1 MANHGVIIVSGGAAI
16 TPYTS
21 ATEYAPGDYPAGSS
35 SSALRAAL
43 LAAGHL
49 VFTAPAMAG
58 VGPVVDDPEYGGFAN
73 APVVLPDELTL
84 NSTGPIDAAGER
96 LANFA
101 EWVAAQHSLDR
112 IDFVGH
118 SMGGLFSR
126 AAIAQLQRRTSAIA
140 TRTLVTLGS
149 PWEGAFTADYTLGD
163 RSLASA
169 LGDPTTEAAMKEFAE
184 LAANS
189 SMGAAEQVSFGYLAG
204 EGGWNDR
211 QRGVLDAVAVT
222 MIAGTY
228 VRAGADDP
236 GLWPHDGIV
245 AEASALAMRT
255 PDYVAPQRERH
266 SFDDVHSIVVAER
279 LGLPN
284 ERGLTWNPA
293 VLAVVERA
301 IAG

>member
-21 ATEYAPGDYPAGSS
+21 ATEFAPGDYPAGSS

-43 LAAGHL
+43 LGAGHL

-58 VGPVVDDPEYGGFAN
+58 HGPVADDPGYGGFAN
-73 APVVLPDELTL
+73 APVVLPEELTL
-84 NSTGPIDAAGER
+84 NSTGPIEVAGER

-126 AAIAQLQRRTSAIA
+126 AAIAQLQRRSSPIV
-140 TRTLVTLGS
+140 TRNLVTLGT
-149 PWEGAFTADYTLGD
+149 PWEGAFTADYARGD
-163 RSLASA
+163 RTIETA
-169 LGDPTTEAAMKEFAE
+169 LGCPPTETAMKEFAE
-184 LAANS
+184 LAATS
-189 SMGAAEQVSFGYLAG
+189 SMGAAEQVSHRYLAG
-204 EGGWNDR
+204 EGGWNDQ
-211 QRGVLDAVAVT
+211 QRGVLDAIAVT

-228 VRAGADDP
+228 FESDVDDP
-236 GLWPHDGIV
+236 GLWPHDGLV
-245 AEASALAMRT
+245 SEASACAART
-255 PDYVAPQRERH
+255 PDSVVPQRETH
-266 SFDDVHSIVVAER
+266 FFADVHSIFVSER

-284 ERGLTWNPA
+284 ERALTWNPA
-293 VLAVVERA
+293 VLKIVEGA
-301 IAG
+301 LVG